1 MKITMKSIIMQHKS
15 VIKDVF
21 NVMFFSG
28 LIMIAL
34 STCALASDVGNS
46 SETITMVDSAGRSV
60 DVPYPVQSVVVL
72 WSNPAKEM
80 RALGV
85 VNRIVGMDQSTKDE
99 VDKGK
104 LPELVDVALVGTQ
117 EEPNYEKI
125 AELKPDVVIALSAGY
140 PPEPSEIEAKLL
152 PFSIPVVGLDFYRTE
167 VWFQEMEKLGK
178 MLGKEA
184 EAKEYAEF
192 FAGYYKDIND
202 TLATIPDAEKKK
214 VYFEGAKKYQTY
226 GGAGYGSGIPN
237 VIRFAGAKDLY
248 PERTELAFE
257 VNPEDVARRNPD
269 VIFKGTPLG
278 WTEQNETAF
287 KSMRDEIMNRPE
299 LATTNAVKNN
309 KVYVISFDVIGGASK
324 KFGPVFL
331 AKALYPEKFQDLD
344 PLAFYREYLEK
355 YQGLKYQGVYIF
367 P

>member
-1 MKITMKSIIMQHKS
+1 MRYKSIIKGLFSM
-15 VIKDVF
+15 
-21 NVMFFSG
+21 MFFAG

-34 STCALASDVGNS
+34 SASALTSDSGNS
-46 SETITMVDSAGRSV
+46 SETITVADSAGRSI

-80 RALGV
+80 RALGAV
-85 VNRIVGMDQSTKDE
+85 DRIVGMDQSTKDE

-104 LPELVDVALVGTQ
+104 LPELANVSVVGTQ

-125 AELKPDVVIALSAGY
+125 AQLKPDVVISLSAGY
-140 PPEPSEIEAKLL
+140 PPEPAEIQKKLE
-152 PFSIPVVGLDFYRTE
+152 PFNIPVVGLDFYRTE
-167 VWFQEMEKLGK
+167 IWFQEMEKLGR

-184 EAKEYAEF
+184 EAKEYADF
-192 FAGYYKDIND
+192 FAGYYEKIND
-202 TLATIPDAEKKK
+202 TLADVPDAEKKT

-237 VIRFAGAKDLY
+237 VIRFAGGKDLY

-257 VNPEDVARRNPD
+257 VNPEDVAKRNPD

-278 WTEQNETAF
+278 WAEQNETAF
-287 KSMRDEIMNRPE
+287 KAMRDEIMNRPE

-309 KVYVISFDVIGGASK
+309 QVYVISFDVIGGASK

-344 PLAFYREYLEK
+344 PLAFYQEYLEK
-355 YQGLKYQGVYIF
+355 FQGLKYQGVYF
-367 P
+367 YS

>member
-1 MKITMKSIIMQHKS
+1 MQHKII
-15 VIKDVF
+15 IKGLF
-21 NVMFFSG
+21 SAMFLAG

-34 STCALASDVGNS
+34 SAGALAFDSGNS
-46 SETITMVDSAGRSV
+46 SENITVVDSAGRSV

-72 WSNPAKEM
+72 WSNPAREM
-80 RALGV
+80 SALGV
-85 VNRIVGMDQSTKDE
+85 ADRIVGMDQSTKDE
-99 VDKGK
+99 VDRGK
-104 LPELVDVALVGTQ
+104 LPELADAVVVGTQ

-125 AELKPDVVIALSAGY
+125 AELMPDVVISLSAGY
-140 PPEPSEIEAKLL
+140 PPEPAEIEAKLQ
-152 PFSIPVVGLDFYRTE
+152 PFGIPVVGLDFYRTE

-184 EAKEYAEF
+184 EAKEYADF
-192 FAGYYKDIND
+192 FTGYYEKIND
-202 TLATIPDAEKKK
+202 TLAAIPDAEKKT

-237 VIRFAGAKDLY
+237 VIRFAGGKDLY

-257 VNPEDVARRNPD
+257 VNPEDVAKRNPD

-278 WTEQNETAF
+278 WAEQNETAF
-287 KSMRDEIMNRPE
+287 NAMRDEIMNRPE

-309 KVYVISFDVIGGASK
+309 QVYVISFDVIGGASK

-344 PLAFYREYLEK
+344 PLAFYWVYLEK
-355 YQGLKYQGVYIF
+355 YQGLKYQGLYF
-367 P
+367 YP

>member
-1 MKITMKSIIMQHKS
+1 M
-15 VIKDVF
+15 V
-21 NVMFFSG
+21 
-28 LIMIAL
+28 AL
-34 STCALASDVGNS
+34 SASALASDAGNS
-46 SETITMVDSAGRSV
+46 SEKITVVDSAGRSV

-85 VNRIVGMDQSTKDE
+85 VDRIVGMDQSTKDE

-104 LPELVDVALVGTQ
+104 LPELADTVVVGTQ

-140 PPEPSEIEAKLL
+140 PPEPAEIEKKLE
-152 PFSIPVVGLDFYRTE
+152 PFGIPVVGLDFYRTE
-167 VWFQEMEKLGK
+167 VWFQEIEKLGK
-178 MLGKEA
+178 MMGKEA
-184 EAKEYAEF
+184 QAKEYATF
-192 FAGYYKDIND
+192 FAGYYEKIND
-202 TLATIPDAEKKK
+202 TLASIPDAEKKD

-237 VIRFAGAKDLY
+237 VIRFVGGKDLY

-257 VNPEDVARRNPD
+257 VNPEDVAKRNPD

-278 WTEQNETAF
+278 WMEQNETAF
-287 KSMRDEIMNRPE
+287 KALRDEIMARPE

-309 KVYVISFDVIGGASK
+309 QVYVISFDVVGGASK

-355 YQGLKYQGVYIF
+355 FQGLKYQGEYIY